1 MRRSLTILLVG
12 WLLFGSTNLI
22 AQTPLGINYQGIAR
36 NADGSPLINQYIG
49 LRVSITSGPDG
60 SNDYTEEHHPETN
73 AFGLFAVVLGQ
84 GQSAGSIGDV
94 DWGAG
99 NKWLQI
105 EIDPQDNGNYLL
117 VGTQQMMSVPYA
129 LYAANSGKELA
140 SGFGVEITNGKINNV
155 LPDQIINL
163 NGTGAATVSG
173 TYPNFNIDVPGG
185 GDDAD
190 ADPTNEIQTL
200 NKAGTTVTLSN
211 GGGSFLDAVNDAD
224 SNPTNEFQTVSKAGN
239 TVTLSD
245 GGGSFTDA
253 VDDADANAT
262 NEIQSLSK
270 TGNQL
275 NLSSGGSVNLAG
287 YLDNTDSQNLS
298 SGTSGTNRTINI
310 SGGTGATISVADND
324 NNAGNELQVLTKA
337 GDVVSLSNGGGS
349 FTDAVDDADA
359 NASNE
364 IQTLSKTGNNL
375 NLSSGGT
382 VDLTSYLDNTD
393 NQNLGFSASGTNR
406 TLTISGGAA
415 TTISVADN
423 DNDSANELIT
433 NGSYIANNTL
443 RITDAGGNTNI
454 PLGTLN
460 ANLNADSNRL
470 TNVADP
476 VSSGDAMN
484 LGYFETKDATDYAM
498 SIPLSYTSSGA
509 GDVALDLSGFSLDK
523 GGLISGSTIIISEA
537 GVYAVSI
544 QGVSAL
550 SAGSDIEIS
559 INGTPTPIIKGLNHY
574 MGMYLFDLAAGDQI
588 QIVVKFGSVET
599 VNLQIAAYKI

>member
-1 MRRSLTILLVG
+1 MRRSLAILLVG
-12 WLLFGSTNLI
+12 WLLFGSANLM

-173 TYPNFNIDVPGG
+173 TYPNFNIDVSGG

-224 SNPTNEFQTVSKAGN
+224 SNPTNELQTVSKAGN

-275 NLSSGGSVNLAG
+275 NLSSGGSVDMAG

-382 VDLTSYLDNTD
+382 VDLTSYIDNTD

-460 ANLNADSNRL
+460 ANLNANSNRL